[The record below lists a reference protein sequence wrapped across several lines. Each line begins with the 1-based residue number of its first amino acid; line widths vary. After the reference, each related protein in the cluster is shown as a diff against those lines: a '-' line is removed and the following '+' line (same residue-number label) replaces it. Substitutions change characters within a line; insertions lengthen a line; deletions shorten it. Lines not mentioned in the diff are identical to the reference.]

1 MGART
6 HNAVYLVVNPEY
18 FPWSCLTSRDR
29 EVVMRSKYAAF
40 AFALMVVLAVQPAG
54 AEDRDLVLSSRVG
67 IPTDTLVNIE
77 DLYHWGVALELG
89 LAVQVNRWFAA
100 GGLAGYGFSLGKP
113 PLVPEYK
120 HQVHAAAR
128 LAFGNLDRL
137 SVSLLGGAF
146 VFLED
151 EVSIYPNIGIGLDY
165 RAFSLG
171 LSAGSVS
178 AGMNFR
184 L

>member
-1 MGART
+1 MIVFT
-6 HNAVYLVVNPEY
+6 TQ
-18 FPWSCLTSRDR
+18 S
-29 EVVMRSKYAAF
+29 
-40 AFALMVVLAVQPAG
+40 AG
-54 AEDRDLVLSSRVG
+54 AQERDLVLSVRTG
-67 IPTDTLVNIE
+67 IPTDTLVNI
-77 DLYHWGVALELG
+77 DLYHWGVALEAG
-89 LAVQVNRWFAA
+89 LAMQVNSWFAA

-113 PLVPEYK
+113 PLVPEFK

-128 LAFGNLDRL
+128 LAFGSLDRF
-137 SVSLLGGAF
+137 SASLLGGVF
-146 VFLED
+146 VFLEE
-151 EVSIYPNIGIGLDY
+151 EVKVYPNIGVSLDY

>member
-1 MGART
+1 
-6 HNAVYLVVNPEY
+6 
-18 FPWSCLTSRDR
+18 
-29 EVVMRSKYAAF
+29 
-40 AFALMVVLAVQPAG
+40 MVVLAAQPAG
-54 AEDRDLVLSSRVG
+54 AQERGLVLSVRAG
-67 IPTDTLVNIE
+67 IPTDTLVNI
-77 DLYHWGVALELG
+77 DLYHWGVALEAG

-113 PLVPEYK
+113 PLVPEFK

-128 LAFGNLDRL
+128 LAFGNLDRF
-137 SVSLLGGAF
+137 SASLLGGVF

-151 EVSIYPNIGIGLDY
+151 EVKVYPNIGVSLDY
-165 RAFSLG
+165 QAFSLG

>member
-1 MGART
+1 MRKIFAAIAL
-6 HNAVYLVVNPEY
+6 AV
-18 FPWSCLTSRDR
+18 
-29 EVVMRSKYAAF
+29 
-40 AFALMVVLAVQPAG
+40 MVVSVAAQPGTGQPVFTA
-54 AEDRDLVLSSRVG
+54 RVG
-67 IPTDTLVNIE
+67 IPTDTLINIV
-77 DLYHWGVALELG
+77 DLYHWGIAVEGGATFAL
-89 LAVQVNRWFAA
+89 NDWFAI

-120 HQVHAAAR
+120 HQVHVAAR

-137 SVSLLGGAF
+137 SASLLGGVF

-151 EVSIYPNIGIGLDY
+151 EVSVYPNIGISLDY
-165 RAFSLG
+165 GPVSLG